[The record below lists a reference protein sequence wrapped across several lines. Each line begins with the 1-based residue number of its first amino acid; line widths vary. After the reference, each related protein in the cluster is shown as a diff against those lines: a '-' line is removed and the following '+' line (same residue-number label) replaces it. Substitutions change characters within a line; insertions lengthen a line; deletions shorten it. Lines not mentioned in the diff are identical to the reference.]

1 MINPAIAKPPFPG
14 NTRAMTFWQA
24 MLWAAAA
31 YNLVIG
37 GGSLVNRQSGRE
49 GRVTG
54 LLVAGF
60 GVVYAIAA
68 TDPVRFAPVLWAGVL
83 GKAGVIALLG
93 PAVRR
98 GELPGALG
106 WVLAGD
112 ALFTA
117 LFLALLLGGA

>member
-1 MINPAIAKPPFPG
+1 
-14 NTRAMTFWQA
+14 MTFWQII
-24 MLWAAAA
+24 LSLAAA

-37 GGSLVNRQSGRE
+37 AASMLQPGAARE

-68 TDPVRFAPVLWAGVL
+68 SDPARFAPVLWAGVL
-83 GKAGVIALLG
+83 GKLGVIALLG
-93 PAVRR
+93 PAVRG
-98 GELPGALG
+98 GELPRAVG

-112 ALFTA
+112 AVFAA
-117 LFLALLLGGA
+117 LFLVLLLGGA

>member
-1 MINPAIAKPPFPG
+1 MD
-14 NTRAMTFWQA
+14 FWSA
-24 MLWAAAA
+24 MLWAAAL

-37 GGSLVNRQSGRE
+37 GGALFQPGAARE

-60 GVVYAIAA
+60 GVVYAIVAL
-68 TDPVRFAPVLWAGVL
+68 DPARFAPVLWAGVL

-98 GELPGALG
+98 GELPRGLG

-117 LFLALLLGGA
+117 LFLALLLGAG

>member
-1 MINPAIAKPPFPG
+1 
-14 NTRAMTFWQA
+14 MTFWPITLA
-24 MLWAAAA
+24 LAAA

-37 GGSLVNRQSGRE
+37 GASLFQPGAARE

-68 TDPVRFAPVLWAGVL
+68 SDPVRFAPVLWAGVL
-83 GKAGVIALLG
+83 GKLGVIALLG
-93 PAVRR
+93 PAVRS
-98 GELPGALG
+98 GALPRALG

-112 ALFTA
+112 AVFTA
-117 LFLALLLGGA
+117 LFLVLLLGLG

>member
-1 MINPAIAKPPFPG
+1 
-14 NTRAMTFWQA
+14 MTFWPTILA
-24 MLWAAAA
+24 LAAA

-37 GGSLVNRQSGRE
+37 GASLFQPGAARE

-68 TDPVRFAPVLWAGVL
+68 SDPVRFAPVLWAGVL
-83 GKAGVIALLG
+83 GKLGVIALLG

-98 GELPGALG
+98 GELPRALG

-112 ALFTA
+112 AVFTA
-117 LFLALLLGGA
+117 LFLALLLGIA